1 MQPLATG
8 LKRVPG
14 EVPSATGANQICYRF
29 CAAMNRDGNR
39 ALFGCNARA
48 SYSDPP
54 MSYDTR
60 TVVVTGAS
68 GGVGGAV
75 CDHLHGYR
83 MERRGDRSPGRRI
96 APVRSSSTSPTA
108 RRSSAFWGRCLAW
121 TQLVNNAALQLF
133 RPLVETGIDE
143 WEDVH
148 RVNLRGPWLC
158 VKALHRQLAARQ
170 GSVVNIASVH
180 AVATSLS
187 IGAYATMKGGL
198 AAFTRAAALE
208 FADVGV
214 RVNTILPG
222 AIDTPALRE
231 GFGRRADAESAPHR
245 SHSSAPDRHDPR
257 TSPRSWPSLST
268 VACRASSPAPRI
280 PVDGGVLARL
290 SSE

>member
-1 MQPLATG
+1 
-8 LKRVPG
+8 
-14 EVPSATGANQICYRF
+14 
-29 CAAMNRDGNR
+29 MN
-39 ALFGCNARA
+39 
-48 SYSDPP
+48 
-54 MSYDTR
+54 YDTR

-75 CDHLHGYR
+75 CDYLQAAGWNVVAT
-83 MERRGDRSPGRRI
+83 DRLPSDRAGAIQLDISDSGAIEQVLGALPRVD
-96 APVRSSSTSPTA
+96 A
-108 RRSSAFWGRCLAW
+108 
-121 TQLVNNAALQLF
+121 LVNNAALQLF

-180 AVATSLS
+180 ALATSHS

-208 FADVGV
+208 FAGAGV

-222 AIDTPALRE
+222 AIDTPALRA
-231 GFGRRADAESAPHR
+231 GFGRRADAESHLIAQTPLGR
-245 SHSSAPDRHDPR
+245 IGTTEDVA
-257 TSPRSWPSLST
+257 SL
-268 VACRASSPAPRI
+268 VAFLVDGGLSGFITGAAI

>member
-1 MQPLATG
+1 M
-8 LKRVPG
+8 
-14 EVPSATGANQICYRF
+14 
-29 CAAMNRDGNR
+29 
-39 ALFGCNARA
+39 LFGCNART
-48 SYSDPP
+48 SYSHVS
-54 MSYDTR
+54 MSCDTR

-75 CDHLHGYR
+75 CDHLESAGWNVVATDR
-83 MERRGDRSPGRRI
+83 LASDRAGAVQLDISDSAAVERVLGALPRVD
-96 APVRSSSTSPTA
+96 A
-108 RRSSAFWGRCLAW
+108 
-121 TQLVNNAALQLF
+121 LVNNAAIQLY
-133 RPLVETGIDE
+133 RPLLATGIDE

-208 FADVGV
+208 FAGAGV

-222 AIDTPALRE
+222 AIDTPSLRE
-231 GFGRRADAESAPHR
+231 GFRRRADAESQLIA
-245 SHSSAPDRHDPR
+245 R
-257 TSPRSWPSLST
+257 TPLRRIGTTRDVASL
-268 VACRASSPAPRI
+268 VAFLVDGGLSGFITGAAI
-280 PVDGGVLARL
+280 PVDGGVLAQL
-290 SSE
+290 CSE